1 MRLVIAVV
9 LASVSV
15 ASAGDLTKEECLDAH
30 SKGQDAKEQ
39 GKISL
44 ARKLFLTCAQSS
56 CPNLVQ
62 GDCARFADDLSRA
75 QPTIN
80 FAARDSAGADLPDT
94 SVYLDGVLV
103 VTRIDGEPHDV
114 DPGNHTVKFTNAG
127 HDQVVTVVVGSGEK
141 GRTVVGTFQAP
152 DRPHPMIPT
161 PGSTTTRPRQVTKT
175 THAGGAKLA
184 MIGGWLVTLAGAG
197 LTFYG
202 YSKIPSNCT
211 LSSHE
216 CAAPPGD
223 AVFGKAESA
232 VRDVDIGMVVG
243 GVGLAALA
251 GGLIWYVTS
260 GHQTTE
266 TQVVV
271 GPGSVGLQ
279 ASF

>member
-1 MRLVIAVV
+1 MRAV
-9 LASVSV
+9 
-15 ASAGDLTKEECLDAH
+15 G
-30 SKGQDAKEQ
+30 
-39 GKISL
+39 
-44 ARKLFLTCAQSS
+44 
-56 CPNLVQ
+56 CPDLVQ

-75 QPTIN
+75 QPTVN
-80 FAARDSAGADLPDT
+80 FVARDGNGNDLPHT
-94 SVYLDGVLV
+94 TVYVDGMLV
-103 VTRIDGEPHDV
+103 ATRIDGKPHDI
-114 DPGNHTVKFTNAG
+114 DPGNHIVKFSNG
-127 HDQVVTVVVGSGEK
+127 GKDEVVTVVIGSGEK

-152 DRPHPMIPT
+152 EKARPMIPT
-161 PGSTTTRPRQVTKT
+161 PGSVTTSPRQVTNT

-184 MIGGWLVTLAGAG
+184 MIGGGLVTLAGAG

-223 AVFGKAESA
+223 PVFGKAQSA